1 MGEDWREC
9 SWRLAFSKESV
20 SFSGDR
26 EETVIIRSIEKN
38 KEKNLLLP
46 GKYNRTESCDAM
58 YSISMI

>member
-26 EETVIIRSIEKN
+26 EETVIIRSMKKKQR
-38 KEKNLLLP
+38 KEFTLTRKV
-46 GKYNRTESCDAM
+46 
-58 YSISMI
+58 